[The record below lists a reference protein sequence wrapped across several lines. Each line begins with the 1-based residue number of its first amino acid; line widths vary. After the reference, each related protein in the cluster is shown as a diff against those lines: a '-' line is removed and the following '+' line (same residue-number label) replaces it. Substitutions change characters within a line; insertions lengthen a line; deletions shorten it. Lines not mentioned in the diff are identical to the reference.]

1 MEGETPTAQHG
12 RRTNRNAAEA
22 YGTLFFVAR
31 RMSSFARLNDNGDLE
46 LGSSG
51 RRRQVGM
58 AEVRQ
63 IGNLSSWREVVRTL
77 CDE

>member
-1 MEGETPTAQHG
+1 
-12 RRTNRNAAEA
+12 
-22 YGTLFFVAR
+22 VAR